1 MRHKYTRYR
10 LEKRKQEII
19 EYVKGSPLCTKDS
32 IFTKGRIPKSKV
44 TIKLIDK
51 LVSQKILL
59 AKQNPKGKT
68 AYCVKNML
76 PNIKEKIKRRVK
88 GDYVEFL
95 KWFAIIAG
103 NGNFLHRPDLTA
115 KFVKFLRTR
124 AKVLEREKRLSGKIN
139 TTDTN
144 RIIMQVL
151 GFMKNPTDE
160 DAIRLMIIL
169 SLPINYDEYY
179 LKHQLH
185 STPRENEYPFQKSK
199 KRHLRRSMT
208 ELLSMKE
215 KGRHEFSL
223 SKRDYE
229 EHIGKLKDDKGN
241 YDSTKWLDRCLAERD
256 RVLYHNLPKLQT
268 EICKEMISKEF
279 IPRTEREKRI
289 KLFFDEYRKTYPKIP
304 VKVLLEC
311 LDNKAIE
318 SLKKEYKGITSDFE
332 TIKSAIIKYYDSV
345 NQSISRFSPV
355 SP

>member
-1 MRHKYTRYR
+1 MRHKYTRSE

-19 EYVKGSPLCTKDS
+19 EYVKGSPFCTKDS
-32 IFTKGRIPKSKV
+32 MFTKGKIPKSKV

-51 LVSQKILL
+51 LVSQKNLL
-59 AKQNPKGKT
+59 AKQYPNGKT
-68 AYCVKNML
+68 VYCVKNML
-76 PNIKEKIKRRVK
+76 PNK

-103 NGNFLHRPDLTA
+103 IDNFLHRPDLTA

-124 AKVLEREKRLSGKIN
+124 AKVLEREKRWSGKIN

-151 GFMKNPTDE
+151 EFMKNPTDE

-229 EHIGKLKDDKGN
+229 GHIGKLKDNKGN
-241 YDSTKWLDRCLAERD
+241 YDHTKWLDRCLAERD

-268 EICKEMISKEF
+268 EICKEMISKKF

-311 LDNKAIE
+311 LDNKSIE

-332 TIKSAIIKYYDSV
+332 TIKNAIIKYYDNINRNTS
-345 NQSISRFSPV
+345 QFSPV